1 MALAFVLAAI
11 WLLNSGHYTPLLLML
26 MLCSTLFVVLLA
38 RRMDL
43 IDRESV
49 PLRVIG
55 RMLPFSLWL
64 GRQLVLA
71 NIDVVKRIW
80 AGPASVDPVLAR
92 MPIDQ
97 KTDVGRVLLANA
109 ITLTPGTITV
119 AVDED
124 YVTVHALTREGWE
137 ALRDGDLDQR
147 VRRLES

>member
-80 AGPASVDPVLAR
+80 AGPGSVDPVLAR
-92 MPIDQ
+92 IPIDQ

-137 ALRDGDLDQR
+137 ALRDGDIDQR
-147 VRRLES
+147 VRRLER